1 MSGVGSALI
10 GVLWVNQ
17 GVPLALAI
25 AGALCAGAVIGMIYA
40 LLRTR
45 LGMPSFVSTLSGLLA
60 LLGLQ
65 LYLLGNTGSINLP
78 YGSAMVSFGQLL
90 IMPDWLSHSL
100 AALPGVAM
108 LILGLRTMSQRREIG
123 RAHVGTPVTNAPL
136 VCRRLL

>member
-1 MSGVGSALI
+1 MLGEIDLSVGSMSGVGSALI

-45 LGMPSFVSTLSGLLA
+45 LGMPRFVSTLSGLLA

-65 LYLLGNTGSINLP
+65 LYLLGNPGSTNMP
-78 YGSAMVSFGQLL
+78 YGSDRKDVGLGTGVS
-90 IMPDWLSHSL
+90 
-100 AALPGVAM
+100 
-108 LILGLRTMSQRREIG
+108 
-123 RAHVGTPVTNAPL
+123 
-136 VCRRLL
+136 